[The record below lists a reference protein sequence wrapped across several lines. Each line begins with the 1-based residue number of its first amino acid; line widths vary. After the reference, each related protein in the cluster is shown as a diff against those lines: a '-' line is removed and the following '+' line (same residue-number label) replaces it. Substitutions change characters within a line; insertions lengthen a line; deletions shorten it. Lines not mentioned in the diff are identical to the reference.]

1 MCLLHNHFYPV
12 QALILILL
20 MTLGGPV
27 YMLQLLEGQYTM
39 VEYRL

>member
-1 MCLLHNHFYPV
+1 MCLLHNHIYPV

-27 YMLQLLEGQYTM
+27 YTLQLLEGQYTM
-39 VEYRL
+39 AEYRL